1 MELVNPLAE
10 AYAAGATTAEDEL
23 LQAVAAYTLQ
33 HHPCAHML
41 SGAVQGAFLAML
53 SQLLRPMYIIEIGS
67 FTGYSA
73 LCLAKGL
80 QPNGQLYTIELREQ
94 DAAIAQN
101 FFNKSLH
108 RHQIIQFTG
117 NAIEILPT
125 LTQTWDIA
133 FIDADKTGYIEYYEL
148 ILPKLK
154 TNGLIIADNVLF
166 HGQVLGQT
174 ISGKNAKAVHA
185 FNVHVQND
193 LRVQQVMLTIRDGLM
208 VIRKK

>member
-80 QPNGQLYTIELREQ
+80 QPNGKLYTIELREQ

>member
-1 MELVNPLAE
+1 MEIVNPLAE
-10 AYAAGATTAEDEL
+10 AYAAGATTTEDEL

-67 FTGYSA
+67 FTGYGA

-80 QPNGQLYTIELREQ
+80 QPNGKLYTIELREQ
-94 DAAIAQN
+94 DAATAQN
-101 FFNKSLH
+101 FFNKSLY
-108 RHQIIQFTG
+108 RDQIIQLTG
-117 NAIEILPT
+117 NAIQILPT

-185 FNVHVQND
+185 FNMHVQND
-193 LRVQQVMLTIRDGLM
+193 ERVQQVMLTIRDGLM

>member
-1 MELVNPLAE
+1 MEIINPLAE
-10 AYAAGATTAEDEL
+10 AYVAGATTTEDEL

-80 QPNGQLYTIELREQ
+80 QPNGKLYTIELREQ
-94 DAAIAQN
+94 DAATAQN
-101 FFNKSLH
+101 FFNKSLY
-108 RHQIIQFTG
+108 RDQIIQLTG
-117 NAIEILPT
+117 NAIQILPT

-185 FNVHVQND
+185 FNMHVQND
-193 LRVQQVMLTIRDGLM
+193 ERVQQVMLTIRDGLL

>member
-80 QPNGQLYTIELREQ
+80 QPNGKLYTIELREQ

-185 FNVHVQND
+185 FNRHVLND
-193 LRVQQVMLTIRDGLM
+193 LRVQQVMLTIRDGLL

>member
-33 HHPCAHML
+33 HHPSAHML

-80 QPNGQLYTIELREQ
+80 QPNGKLYTIELREQ

-117 NAIEILPT
+117 NAIKILPT

>member
-1 MELVNPLAE
+1 MELVNSLAE

-33 HHPCAHML
+33 NHPSAHML
-41 SGAVQGAFLAML
+41 SGAVQGAFLQML

-80 QPNGQLYTIELREQ
+80 QPNGKLYTIELREQ
-94 DAAIAQN
+94 DAATAQN

-108 RHQIIQFTG
+108 RHQIIQLTG
-117 NAIEILPT
+117 NAIQILPT

-166 HGQVLGQT
+166 HGQVLGQK

-185 FNVHVQND
+185 FNMHVQND
-193 LRVQQVMLTIRDGLM
+193 ERVQQVMLTIRDGLL

>member
-1 MELVNPLAE
+1 MEIVNPLAE
-10 AYAAGATTAEDEL
+10 TYAAGATTTEDKL

-80 QPNGQLYTIELREQ
+80 QPNGKLYTIELREQ
-94 DAAIAQN
+94 DAATAQN
-101 FFNKSLH
+101 FFNKSLY
-108 RHQIIQFTG
+108 RDQIIQLTG
-117 NAIEILPT
+117 NAIQILPT

-185 FNVHVQND
+185 FNMHVQND
-193 LRVQQVMLTIRDGLM
+193 ERVQQVMLTIRDGLM

>member
-80 QPNGQLYTIELREQ
+80 QPNGKLYTIELREQ

-185 FNVHVQND
+185 FNEHVQND